1 MNANRHSPPAL
12 ALALAAIAI
21 AAQIANAKGDPL
33 ADLATLLERQPNF
46 ATNAY
51 ALPNAALLPDMAALR
66 KSIDSPEIR
75 MAIEEYALA
84 TVLAE
89 KGYAMM
95 REAKAKLNITRETKI
110 ESVCIKTCNHGGSD
124 QGGGERCRKCGGS
137 GRCVGR
143 CSLRLRSGTG
153 NGIYKRYL
161 VASGADLKRYIG
173 AHGGCAAERGISRD
187 EAVSRYNRGCGGK
200 LHRDGQGTFYVEI
213 CPDCGGS
220 ARCKACDGSGMAK
233 SKVKTVSCP
242 RCNDTG
248 KLADRAAATRM
259 LAFFDKWLRGKTAGY
274 ALGSKVGKAIC
285 RTGGNS
291 LKCDGVAVSH
301 DGKAYVAVPVA
312 ILVANSDLRIAN
324 ATGASLPLGDIS
336 VATREGAAFI
346 EVLGKVTSVPFAETA
361 FSPRSGDDGWIVI
374 RNPTNDSPSVVKF
387 DPGGGI
393 SSDKQEGNLLE
404 GACLAG
410 TPIVKTNGGF
420 AGMLAED
427 RPRAIGDKGRGI
439 RAKPGTVIP
448 VDAIVF
454 AGAQKLQM
462 EEFKRQNMLLTNGET
477 QFINASN
484 LLGRAEEAFAAEK
497 PYSLASDFPNKL
509 EALTTSL
516 SGETKWCIPE
526 MSEFASKIVS
536 QARMLTVRQ
545 KILEGEY
552 NALAAKMAEAEREA
566 ARAEEARRAKA
577 PTKSGFRLWM
587 ILLALAVLLLGGGL
601 FLLSSTSRHGRE
613 QP

>member
-1 MNANRHSPPAL
+1 MNANHHRTL
-12 ALALAAIAI
+12 ALSMALAAIAI
-21 AAQIANAKGDPL
+21 ATQIANAKGDPL
-33 ADLATLLERQPNF
+33 ADLAALLDRQPNL

-110 ESVCIKTCNHGGSD
+110 EGVCIKTCNHGGSD
-124 QGGGERCRKCGGS
+124 QGGGERCQSCGGT
-137 GRCVGR
+137 GRCGGK
-143 CSLRLRSGTG
+143 CSLRNRTGSG
-153 NGIYKRYL
+153 NGFYKRYL
-161 VASGADLKRYIG
+161 VASATDMKRYIG
-173 AHGGCAAERGISRD
+173 FHSVCAAERGISRD
-187 EAVSRYNRGCGGK
+187 EAASRYNGACGGK
-200 LHRDGQGTFYVEI
+200 LHRDGQGSFFVEI

-220 ARCKACDGSGMAK
+220 ARCKACDGSGKAK

-285 RTGGNS
+285 TIGGNS

-312 ILVANSDLRIAN
+312 ILVANSGLQIAN
-324 ATGASLPLGDIS
+324 ANGASLPLGDIS
-336 VATREGAAFI
+336 VATRAGAAFI
-346 EVLGKVTSVPFAETA
+346 EVLGKVAPAPFAETA
-361 FSPRSGDDGWIVI
+361 FSPQSGGDGWLII

-393 SSDKQEGNLLE
+393 SSDKQEGNLLK

-410 TPIVKTNGGF
+410 TPIVKSNGGF
-420 AGMLAED
+420 AGMLAEE
-427 RPRAIGDKGRGI
+427 RPRAIGDKGRII
-439 RAKPGTVIP
+439 RANPGTVLP

-462 EEFKRQNMLLTNGET
+462 EEFKRQNMLLTDGET

-497 PYSLASDFPNKL
+497 PYSLAPDFPNKL

-536 QARMLTVRQ
+536 QTRMLIVRQ

-552 NALAAKMAEAEREA
+552 NALAAKKAEAEREA
-566 ARAEEARRAKA
+566 ARVEEARRVAKA
-577 PTKSGFRLWM
+577 PPKSGFRPWM
-587 ILLALAVLLLGGGL
+587 ILLALAVLLLGGGIV
-601 FLLSSTSRHGRE
+601 LLSSTSRHGRE
-613 QP
+613 